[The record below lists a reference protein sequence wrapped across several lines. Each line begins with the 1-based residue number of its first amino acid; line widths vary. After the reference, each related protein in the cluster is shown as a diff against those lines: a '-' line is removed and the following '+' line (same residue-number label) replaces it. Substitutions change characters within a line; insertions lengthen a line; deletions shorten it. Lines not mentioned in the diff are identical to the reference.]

1 MKISKI
7 LVVFFVVLTAS
18 TFAQTIVQTGTF
30 KFDWHMKDYTLD
42 KNDGERVFQQEVAFD
57 KPFNVKPEVIVCV
70 DLVDSEKT
78 TNVRYEVRTLSV
90 SRDGFLV
97 QVRTWA
103 DTKLYGV
110 GGQWMAVGVK

>member
-1 MKISKI
+1 MKISRV
-7 LVVFFVVLTAS
+7 LVVFFFVLSAT
-18 TFAQTIVQTGTF
+18 TFAQSVQTGTF

-42 KNDGERVFQQEVAFD
+42 KNDGERVFQQEVSFD
-57 KPFNVKPEVIVCV
+57 KPFDVKPEVIVCV

-103 DTKLYGV
+103 DTKLYGI
-110 GGQWMAVGVK
+110 GGQWMAVGGK